1 MEEHPGTW
9 LNALER
15 LLPHQVQEY
24 VTINVLTAWLVL
36 IGLVVLVRVGT
47 RRMELRPVS
56 GLQVMWEWVVEAFTG
71 FCKTMI
77 GPNSEQYV
85 PFLGTL
91 FMYIL
96 LLNLLGLV
104 PGFVSP
110 TASLTMTGA
119 LGLTAFV
126 YVQICGFRAQGM
138 KYLLHFVGEPIWL
151 APLNLPIHVIGELAR
166 PLSLSIRL
174 FGNIFGEDVVIAQ
187 LLAMSAGIFAVIY
200 VPIPL
205 HLPMV
210 LFHIFIS
217 FVQALVFM
225 MLTGAYI
232 AGAVVHEG
240 GEHEDEH

>member
-9 LNALER
+9 LNILER
-15 LLPHQVQEY
+15 ALPPQVQQC

-36 IGLVVLVRVGT
+36 AVLMVLVLVGT
-47 RRMELRPVS
+47 RRMQLRPVS
-56 GLQVMWEWVVEAFTG
+56 GLQVVWEWTVEAFAG
-71 FCKTMI
+71 FCKMMI
-77 GPNSEQYV
+77 GPGGEQYM

-96 LLNLLGLV
+96 VLNLLGII
-104 PGFVSP
+104 PGFISP

-126 YVQICGFRAQGM
+126 YVQICGFRAQGL
-138 KYLLHFVGEPIWL
+138 KYLMHFVGEPLWL
-151 APLNLPIHVIGELAR
+151 APLNVPIHVIGELAR

-187 LLAMSAGIFAVIY
+187 LLAMSAGIFAVTHL
-200 VPIPL
+200 PIPL
-205 HLPMV
+205 HFPMV
-210 LFHIFIS
+210 LFHIFVS

-232 AGAVVHEG
+232 AGAVAHEG
-240 GEHEDEH
+240 GEHEAGH

>member
-9 LNALER
+9 LNILER
-15 LLPHQVQEY
+15 ALPPQVQQC
-24 VTINVLTAWLVL
+24 VTTNVLTAWLVL
-36 IGLVVLVRVGT
+36 AVLMVFVLVGT
-47 RRMELRPVS
+47 RRMQLRPVS
-56 GLQVMWEWVVEAFTG
+56 GLQVMWEWTVEAFAG
-71 FCKTMI
+71 FCKMMI
-77 GPNSEQYV
+77 GPGGEQYM

-96 LLNLLGLV
+96 VLNLLGII
-104 PGFVSP
+104 PGFISP

-126 YVQICGFRAQGM
+126 YVQICGFRAQGL
-138 KYLLHFVGEPIWL
+138 KYLMHFVGEPLWL
-151 APLNLPIHVIGELAR
+151 APLNVPIHVIGELAR

-187 LLAMSAGIFAVIY
+187 LLAMSAGIFAVSHL
-200 VPIPL
+200 PIPL
-205 HLPMV
+205 HFPMV
-210 LFHIFIS
+210 LFHIFVS

-232 AGAVVHEG
+232 AGAVTHEG
-240 GEHEDEH
+240 GEHEGGH

>member
-15 LLPHQVQEY
+15 VLPPPVQEY
-24 VTINVLTAWLVL
+24 VTINVLTAWLVVAV
-36 IGLVVLVRVGT
+36 LVVLVRVGT

-56 GLQVMWEWVVEAFTG
+56 GLQVMWEWVVEAFSG
-71 FCKTMI
+71 LCKTMI
-77 GPNSEQYV
+77 GPGGEQYV

-96 LLNLLGLV
+96 LLNLLGLI
-104 PGFVSP
+104 PGFISP

-119 LGLTAFV
+119 LGLTAFA
-126 YVQICGFRAQGM
+126 YVQFCGFRAQGM
-138 KYLLHFVGEPIWL
+138 RYLMHFVGEPLWL
-151 APLNLPIHVIGELAR
+151 APLNVPIHVIGELAR

-187 LLAMSAGIFAVIY
+187 LLAMSAGIFAVIHL
-200 VPIPL
+200 PIPL
-205 HLPMV
+205 HFPMV
-210 LFHIFIS
+210 LFHIFVS

-232 AGAVVHEG
+232 AGAVTHEG
-240 GEHEDEH
+240 GAHEAGH